1 MEVFQIFHM
10 DAEQE
15 GTEYF
20 LFYNHVCSWIKAIF
34 VDTNTEKCV
43 NTFVEKTKESRRKRG
58 NCCDIYRS
66 ATVNAVKTG

>member
-34 VDTNTEKCV
+34 VDTNTEKMCLYI
-43 NTFVEKTKESRRKRG
+43 RRKNKRIEEEKG
-58 NCCDIYRS
+58 
-66 ATVNAVKTG
+66 KLL